1 MTQML
6 MMKKMTQNV
15 GDELSEHILSHVS
28 HSHRS
33 VVMKLMRN
41 EKSLLVPACLS
52 SVMRVQMMQMMG
64 NIGNLL

>member
-15 GDELSEHILSHVS
+15 GDELSDYILSHVS

-41 EKSLLVPACLS
+41 EKSLLVPGLP
-52 SVMRVQMMQMMG
+52 
-64 NIGNLL
+64 I

>member
-15 GDELSEHILSHVS
+15 GDELSDHILSHVS

-41 EKSLLVPACLS
+41 EKSLLVPGLP
-52 SVMRVQMMQMMG
+52 
-64 NIGNLL
+64 I